1 MDMKRINIFLMIW
14 GLAVLVSSCEMTIDV
29 DLPESD
35 PVLVVNSYP
44 ESGIPLLVDVTV
56 SRSVLDN
63 NFNVFPLV
71 KDARV
76 LLVRNGI
83 DSFYADYFDP
93 LKQYAFPLIPHE
105 GDHFELQVS
114 HPDYPTAHAEARI
127 PQALKISSVRLEH
140 RVETDRD
147 GNELARLSFDIEDR
161 PDEADYFS
169 MELKYLGTD
178 SIAYSACFQSDD
190 PAFFRQGGM
199 QEPGD
204 RSWFCDEFYFDD
216 SYMTRH
222 PYRVTIYLIES
233 EFQLASELILK
244 LSTHEAA
251 SYYYKTSL
259 EDQLN
264 VYGNPFAEPVIV
276 FNNIENGLGIFAG
289 RASSES
295 RIRW

>member
-1 MDMKRINIFLMIW
+1 MIC
-14 GLAVLVSSCEMTIDV
+14 GLAVLFSSCEMTIDV
-29 DLPESD
+29 DLPEVD
-35 PVLVVNSYP
+35 PVLVVNSQP
-44 ESGIPLLVDVTV
+44 ESGIPLLVDLTV
-56 SRSVLDN
+56 SQSVLN
-63 NFNVFPLV
+63 ENFDSFPPV

-76 LLVRNGI
+76 LLIRNGI
-83 DSFYADYFDP
+83 DSFYANFFDP
-93 LKQYAFPLIPHE
+93 LKQYAFPLLPRE
-105 GDHFELQVS
+105 GDAFELWVS
-114 HPDYPTAHAEARI
+114 HPDYPVVRAEARI
-127 PQALKISSVRLEH
+127 PQALKIKNIKLEH

-147 GNELARLSFDIEDR
+147 GNELARLTFDIEDR

-169 MELKYLGTD
+169 MELKYRGTD

-216 SYMTRH
+216 SYMTAH

-233 EFQLASELILK
+233 DFQPASELILR

-251 SYYYKTSL
+251 SYYYRTSL

-276 FNNIENGLGIFAG
+276 YSNIENGLGIFAG